1 MSALFCVLF
10 SLAAASH
17 QSVKKAGAFVHPI
30 SVGNDDGNTHVEE
43 EEAEEEEG
51 LEKKESY
58 VGATLIIG
66 GLIIM
71 PLIVMVLILVFL
83 RCRRKGICSFGILGN
98 K

>member
-1 MSALFCVLF
+1 MSALFRALF
-10 SLAAASH
+10 SLAATSH

-30 SVGNDDGNTHVEE
+30 SVGDDDDNTHIEE

-71 PLIVMVLILVFL
+71 PLIVMVLVLVFL
-83 RCRRKGICSFGILGN
+83 RCRHKGFCSFGFLRN